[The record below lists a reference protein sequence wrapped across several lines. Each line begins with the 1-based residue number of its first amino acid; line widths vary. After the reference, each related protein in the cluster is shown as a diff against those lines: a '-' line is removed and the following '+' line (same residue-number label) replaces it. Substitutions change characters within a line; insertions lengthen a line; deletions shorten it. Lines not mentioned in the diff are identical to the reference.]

1 MTDRPPRRG
10 RRDNGLDAPDYA
22 IAADV
27 DPRIGEHLLDVLAL
41 AKIAAYLQPT
51 SDFDPVTLTRVVP
64 ARPTDRLYVD
74 REHLAEAREYA
85 RRLEA
90 GNDPLDEASEQGG
103 DLDEFEIRWRDLVRQ
118 LESDRD
124 EAGGP
129 GAGGRHAEEV
139 LDQGGEPRLP
149 RLRSALPA
157 SGTDGPSLLDALD
170 ADFSDDEDD
179 QGFVPPNPPPLP
191 RISQQTLLSLAALAA
206 GMLVLLWPD
215 MLGYV
220 GIRSTEGALVVAT
233 AFLVAGCVGLVLRLR
248 PGYEGEDEDPDDG
261 ARV

>member
-1 MTDRPPRRG
+1 MTDKTPRRG
-10 RRDNGLDAPDYA
+10 RRDNGLDAAEYA
-22 IAADV
+22 VAADV
-27 DPRIGEHLLDVLAL
+27 DPRVGEHLLDVLAI
-41 AKIAAYLQPT
+41 AKIAGYLQPT

-90 GNDPLDEASEQGG
+90 GNDPLDETSEQGG
-103 DLDEFEIRWRDLVRQ
+103 NLDEFEIRWRDLVRQ
-118 LESDRD
+118 LEGDRD
-124 EAGGP
+124 DVGDPRTGDRRATEA
-129 GAGGRHAEEV
+129 
-139 LDQGGEPRLP
+139 LDRGGEPRLP

-157 SGTDGPSLLDALD
+157 AGADGPSLLDALD
-170 ADFSDDEDD
+170 ADFSDEGDES
-179 QGFVPPNPPPLP
+179 FVPPTPPPVP
-191 RISQQTLLSLAALAA
+191 RISQQAMLSLVALAA

-215 MLGYV
+215 VLGYV
-220 GIRSTEGALVVAT
+220 GIHSTEGALVVAT

-248 PGYEGEDEDPDDG
+248 PGYGDDEDPDDG